1 MRRYETIIIIDPDAS
16 EEERN
21 GLCDRVGELIPQLGG
36 FLVERDIWGQRR
48 LAYEINKK
56 MRGHYTRFDFCGT
69 GAVVDELERLFRIDD
84 RVMKFMTVLLEKDV
98 DIDALKAQLAQAKAD
113 AQKAAEK
120 VAQEKPAAETQAP
133 ATTSASPETVSIEA
147 QTTEGE

>member
-21 GLCDRVGELIPQLGG
+21 GLCDRVGELISQLGG
-36 FLVERDIWGQRR
+36 FLVERDVWGQRR

-56 MRGHYTRFDFCGT
+56 MRGYYTRFDFCGT
-69 GAVVDELERLFRIDD
+69 GAVVDEVERFFRIDD
-84 RVMKFMTVLLEKDV
+84 RVMKFMTVLLDKQTDGE
-98 DIDALKAQLAQAKAD
+98 ALKAQMAQVE
-113 AQKAAEK
+113 AQKAAER
-120 VAQEKPAAETQAP
+120 AEQEKPAAETPAP
-133 ATTSASPETVSIEA
+133 AAATASSETVSAES